1 MGDIGLLL
9 KNRRIELNL
18 TLKEVAEFVGVSES
32 TVSRWETGNIANM
45 KSSRISQLS
54 KILNIPPT
62 AIMGIFDQQ
71 KENKMYSL
79 TQDEQQTITL
89 YRKLDTED
97 KAEIRGTMKGML
109 KAEKYTDNAE
119 SKLQA

>member
-1 MGDIGLLL
+1 M
-9 KNRRIELNL
+9 
-18 TLKEVAEFVGVSES
+18 AEFVGVSES

-79 TQDEQQTITL
+79 TQDEQQAITL